1 MTVLALPGYFERGW
15 NACLCAGVSVRVRRT
30 HMSYRETTFN
40 ASTELFRTEALD
52 ELNSKPW
59 QPPLLSQTL
68 SGLTLSVTVSLSL
81 ALLISFAAL
90 FPFAQT
96 ERANGYLEPGK
107 GWTTLR
113 ATRFAVVR
121 DCGVSEGEAVVR
133 GDVLCELSSD
143 DGLAEGRLLEFRL
156 LDDLGERR
164 EALIERS
171 TALEAQLRDDLL
183 LLENARSAD
192 LMEVKYLENEA
203 EALTV
208 RLEIAIRQHDQGS
221 VLFKSGTLPER
232 DLTELQDRVQ
242 VRSAELARVQ
252 REIELVESRI
262 SSHSVRVHR
271 LESDLMEK
279 LSLVT
284 EQLKALDMEEAR
296 LMARGEQRVLSP
308 KAGQVASIQVRAGDS
323 VSPGDAL
330 LDIIPNDMKLRA
342 RLYADPAAMSTVD
355 IGQPV
360 RVYIDALPYE
370 HHGAQTGVIESI
382 SKTTFPSDR
391 VDSTPAYRIRV
402 VFPEGFDPS
411 PEHVRALRPGM
422 TVSAD
427 LIQGHA
433 TLLDWL
439 TEPLRRGAERL

>member
-1 MTVLALPGYFERGW
+1 MSRW
-15 NACLCAGVSVRVRRT
+15 NTGTYSGVPVRDRRT
-30 HMSYRETTFN
+30 HMSDRKTTFN
-40 ASTELFRTEALD
+40 VSTELFRTQAL
-52 ELNSKPW
+52 ESLNSKPW
-59 QPPLLSQTL
+59 QPPLLSQSL
-68 SGLTLSVTVSLSL
+68 SGLTFSVIVSISL

-96 ERANGYLEPGK
+96 KRANGYLEPGK

-121 DCGVSEGEAVVR
+121 GCGVSEGDAVVR

-164 EALIERS
+164 EALNERS

-183 LLENARSAD
+183 LLENAHSTN
-192 LMEVKYLENEA
+192 LMEVELLENEA
-203 EALTV
+203 EAITA
-208 RLEIAIRQHDQGS
+208 RREIAVRQHDQGAL
-221 VLFKSGTLPER
+221 LFGFGTLSER
-232 DLTELQDRVQ
+232 DLTDLQDRVQ

-252 REIELVESRI
+252 REIELAESRI
-262 SSHSVRVHR
+262 SGHKMRVNR
-271 LESDLMEK
+271 LQSDTREK

-284 EQLKALDMEEAR
+284 EELKALDMEEAR

-308 KAGQVASIQVRAGDS
+308 TAGQVASIQAKAGDS

-330 LDIIPNDMKLRA
+330 LDIVPNDMKLRA
-342 RLYADPAAMSTVD
+342 RLYVGPAAMSTVD
-355 IGQPV
+355 IGQFV

-370 HHGAQTGVIESI
+370 HHGAQIGVIESI

-391 VDSTPAYRIRV
+391 DDKSPAYRVRV
-402 VFPEGFDPS
+402 AFPEGFDLAPQQ
-411 PEHVRALRPGM
+411 VRALRPGM

-433 TLLDWL
+433 TLLDSL
-439 TEPLRRGAERL
+439 IEPMLRGAERL